1 MSLRDLLS
9 DTTNTRPVARFAREL
24 LPYLRPTCSFAIGVA
39 GLTLLLGLP
48 RWVDLDSVRAD
59 IAAADTLRPTMLAV
73 FDAFDS
79 VLRAAEEIG
88 SSSVAAGFA
97 LALSWFVA
105 VIAVVLSW
113 VSIVVSPS
121 SLRRPRLRRSL
132 AVLPRRMVREFFTV
146 LIACGILA
154 RVAGRP
160 EYLLSP
166 YVWMNAALIA
176 LVMGMTVLA
185 EQRWMCAGISLAA
198 DGPPATGVVVA
209 GLGSTGIVCAA
220 AGSAGPTPQ
229 SYRCSDHSEKEFS

>member
-1 MSLRDLLS
+1 M
-9 DTTNTRPVARFAREL
+9 
-24 LPYLRPTCSFAIGVA
+24 
-39 GLTLLLGLP
+39 
-48 RWVDLDSVRAD
+48 RAD

-113 VSIVVSPS
+113 VSIVVSPP